1 MTKEYKYTY
10 KFSEQSVD
18 VRYWEVQSNKKLTEE
33 EMLEFGFSTDLR
45 NEGSVYTEDDVK
57 ATFIGTDYGDDGQ
70 IQIEQGEE
78 DLISIDDDSI
88 IEDYHN
94 WGMHH

>member
-1 MTKEYKYTY
+1 MSKEYKYTY

-18 VRYWEVQSNKKLTEE
+18 VRHWEVQSNKKLTEE
-33 EMLEFGFSTDLR
+33 EMLDLGFSTDLR
-45 NEGSVYTEDDVK
+45 NEGSVYTDENVK
-57 ATFIGTDYGDDGQ
+57 ATFIGTEFGDDAQ

-78 DLISIDDDSI
+78 DLIPDDSI

-94 WGMHH
+94 WGMHG

>member
-18 VRYWEVQSNKKLTEE
+18 TRYWEVQSDKKLTEE

-57 ATFIGTDYGDDGQ
+57 ATFIGTEYGDDGQ
-70 IQIEQGEE
+70 IEVEQGKD
-78 DLISIDDDSI
+78 DLISIDDDGGTH
-88 IEDYHN
+88 D
-94 WGMHH
+94 

>member
-45 NEGSVYTEDDVK
+45 NEGSVYTEDGVK
-57 ATFIGTDYGDDGQ
+57 ATFIGTEYGDDGQ
-70 IQIEQGEE
+70 IEVEQGKD
-78 DLISIDDDSI
+78 DLISIDDDGGTH
-88 IEDYHN
+88 D
-94 WGMHH
+94 